1 MEETFEDCFVEL
13 GVGAT
18 GEETVEFY
26 EEEEVDVCGGGG
38 LAVSLADMMAFW
50 KVNTLFISI

>member
-1 MEETFEDCFVEL
+1 LEETFEDCFVEF

-26 EEEEVDVCGGGG
+26 EEEEVDI
-38 LAVSLADMMAFW
+38 F
-50 KVNTLFISI
+50 

>member
-1 MEETFEDCFVEL
+1 LEETFEDCFVKF

-26 EEEEVDVCGGGG
+26 EEEEVDVFGGGG
-38 LAVSLADMMAFW
+38 LAVSLADMVAFG